1 MKLRKASW
9 WLICLTLILS
19 IFLTACNNG
28 DKPAGD
34 SKGTDGK
41 DGTKDEEVAEGPQ
54 KGGDLII
61 GSTGAPTIFNPLYST
76 DTSSSDIEGF
86 IYDGLV
92 SSDTE
97 FNPTLSMAED
107 IQSSDDGLTYTAK
120 LKKGIKWHDGEE
132 FTADDVVF
140 TFSIPKNPDYAGER
154 GSAFEALDKVTKIDD
169 YTVEFKLSKKDASFY
184 PVSLS
189 YYILP
194 EHILK
199 DVPVAKLGEHEFN
212 TKSPI
217 GTGPFKFVEWKD
229 GEYVKVEAFDDY
241 FKGRPNLDTL
251 TYKIVPDMDAM
262 IAQIQAGDIHF
273 AAGVPGTDIE
283 TVKSFPGV
291 KVESGLGLSYT
302 YLGYNQKNEL
312 FKDKK
317 VRQAITH
324 AIDREAIVSS
334 VMNGDGKVAHVPESP
349 LSWAYNDDVPKFEFD
364 VEKAKSLLAEA
375 GWKDSD
381 GDGIL
386 DKDGKKFSFTVK
398 TNQGNKVRED
408 IVVVLQE
415 QLKEVGIE
423 AKPEIV
429 EWSAFIEQIS
439 APNWNYDALVLGWA
453 LSTFPDQY
461 DIFHTSQQAEGL
473 NFVWY
478 SNPEADKL
486 MEEAKQIM
494 DQDEYKA
501 AYADI
506 YKLIAED
513 QPYSFLYYPNVHRVM
528 PANLEG
534 YVFNARDDFYEIYKW
549 WLKK

>member
-1 MKLRKASW
+1 MKLRKTSW
-9 WLICLTLILS
+9 LVISLTLILS
-19 IFLTACNNG
+19 LFLTAC
-28 DKPAGD
+28 AGNTPE
-34 SKGTDGK
+34 KTTGTTDK
-41 DGTKDEEVAEGPQ
+41 DGTKNEEAAGEPQ

-61 GSTGAPTIFNPLYST
+61 GSTGSPTLFNSLYST
-76 DTSSSDIEGF
+76 DTASSDIESF

-92 SSDTE
+92 TSDTE
-97 FNPTLSMAED
+97 FNPTFSMAED
-107 IQSSDDGLTYTAK
+107 IKASEDGLTYTAK

-140 TFSIPKNPDYAGER
+140 TFMIPKNPDYVGER
-154 GSAFEALDKVTKIDD
+154 GSNFESLEKVTKIDD
-169 YTVEFKLSKKDASFY
+169 YTVEFKLSKRDASFY
-184 PVSLS
+184 PVTLS
-189 YYILP
+189 YFILP

-199 DVPVAKLGEHEFN
+199 DVPVAELGEHEFN

-241 FKGRPNLDTL
+241 FKGRPNLDSL

-262 IAQIQAGDIHF
+262 IAQIQAGDIDF

-291 KVESGLGLSYT
+291 KVESGLALSYT
-302 YLGYNQKNEL
+302 YLGYNQKNDL

-317 VRQAITH
+317 VRQALTH
-324 AIDREAIVSS
+324 AIDREAIVNS
-334 VMNGDGKVAHVPESP
+334 VMNGDGKVADVPESP
-349 LSWAYNDDVPKFEFD
+349 LSFAYNDDVPKFGYD

-375 GWKDSD
+375 GWKDTD

-415 QLKEVGIE
+415 QLKNVGIE

-439 APNWNYDALVLGWA
+439 APNWNYDALVLGWS

-461 DIFHTSQQAEGL
+461 DIFHSSQMKEGL

-486 MEEAKQIM
+486 MEEAKQIL
-494 DQDEYKA
+494 DQDEYKK

-506 YKLIAED
+506 YKMIAED
-513 QPYSFLYYPNVHRVM
+513 QPYTFLYYPNVHRVM
-528 PANLEG
+528 PENLQG
-534 YVFNARDDFYEIYKW
+534 YVFHAKDDYYEIYKW